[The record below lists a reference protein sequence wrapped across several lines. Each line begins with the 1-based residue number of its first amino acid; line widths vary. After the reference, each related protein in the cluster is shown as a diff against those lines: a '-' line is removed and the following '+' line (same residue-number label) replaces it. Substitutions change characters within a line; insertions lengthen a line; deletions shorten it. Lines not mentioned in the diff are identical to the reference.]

1 MTVELSQKTLSALQ
15 ELGLTDYEVKAYVS
29 LLKFGVQTAAEV
41 SRQSTVP
48 YSKVYDVLGRL
59 EAKGWVESDLSRPS
73 KYYPKP
79 PNVALEAFR
88 MQQESVY
95 EGYEKLIAD
104 ELVPIYEK
112 RDIKERPEV
121 WIVKGDVNIFGKL
134 MESMDSCRQELMI
147 ALPGELRTFSNG
159 AVSIINTLLNRG
171 ISVSV
176 LLSDEETAREI
187 RASLPKAEIRV
198 KDGMFGGG
206 LICDAKQVVLLLGRS
221 GEGMPHMA
229 IWADHPG
236 LAMFGK
242 SYFESLWNASKVLI

>member
-1 MTVELSQKTLSALQ
+1 MTVELSQKTLTALQ

-29 LLKFGVQTAAEV
+29 LLKYGAQTAAEV
-41 SRQSTVP
+41 SKQSTVP

-59 EAKGWVESDLSRPS
+59 ESKGWVESDLSRPS
-73 KYYPKP
+73 MYYPKP
-79 PNVALEAFR
+79 PNVALDALK
-88 MQQESVY
+88 MQRENVY
-95 EGYEKLIAD
+95 DGYEKLIAQ

-134 MESMDSCRQELMI
+134 METMDSCRQELMI
-147 ALPGELRTFSNG
+147 ALPGELRTFASG
-159 AVSIINTLLNRG
+159 AVSIVSSLLDRG

-176 LLSDEETAREI
+176 LLSDEATAREV
-187 RASLPKAEIRV
+187 RSSLPKAEIRL

-221 GEGMPHMA
+221 GEGTPHMA

-242 SYFESLWNASKVLI
+242 SYFESLWSTSKVLI

>member
-1 MTVELSQKTLSALQ
+1 MTVELSQKTLTALQ

-29 LLKFGVQTAAEV
+29 LLKYGAQTAADV
-41 SRQSTVP
+41 SKQSTVP

-73 KYYPKP
+73 RYYPKP
-79 PNVALEAFR
+79 PNVALDALRLQRENDY
-88 MQQESVY
+88 EVY
-95 EGYEKLIAD
+95 ERLITE

-112 RDIKERPEV
+112 RDIKERPDV

-134 MESMDSCRQELMI
+134 TETMNSCRQELMI
-147 ALPGELRTFSNG
+147 ALPGELKMFSGG
-159 AVSIINTLLNRG
+159 AVTIVRSLLDRG

-176 LLSDEETAREI
+176 LLSDEATAREI
-187 RASLPKAEIRV
+187 KGGLPKAEVRV

-221 GEGMPHMA
+221 GEGTPHMA

-242 SYFESLWNASKVLI
+242 SYFESLWTTSKVLI

>member
-1 MTVELSQKTLSALQ
+1 MELSQKTLTALQ

-29 LLKFGVQTAAEV
+29 LLQYGAQTAAEV

-73 KYYPKP
+73 HYYPKP

-88 MQQESVY
+88 MKRESMY
-95 EGYEKLIAD
+95 ESYEKMVSE

-134 MESMDSCRQELMI
+134 MEAMGSCRQELMI
-147 ALPGELRTFSNG
+147 ALPGELKDFSRG
-159 AVSIINTLLNRG
+159 AISIVSTLLDRG

-176 LLSDEETAREI
+176 LLSDEQTAREI
-187 RASLPKAEIRV
+187 RSSLPKAEIRV

-206 LICDAKQVVLLLGRS
+206 LVCDAKEVVLLLGRS
-221 GEGMPHMA
+221 GEGMPQIA

-242 SYFESLWNASKVLI
+242 SYFESLWSTSKVLI

>member
-1 MTVELSQKTLSALQ
+1 MSVELSQKTLVALQ

-29 LLKFGVQTAAEV
+29 LLKYGAQTAAEV

-59 EAKGWVESDLSRPS
+59 EVKGWVESDLSRPS
-73 KYYPKP
+73 RYYPKP
-79 PNVALEAFR
+79 PNVALDALR
-88 MQQESVY
+88 MQRERAF
-95 EGYEKLIAD
+95 EGYEKLIAE
-104 ELVPIYEK
+104 ELLPIYEK

-134 MESMDSCRQELMI
+134 MEAMNSCHQELMV
-147 ALPGELRTFSNG
+147 ALPGELETFSSG
-159 AVSIINTLLNRG
+159 AVSMVRSLLERG

-176 LLSDEETAREI
+176 LLSDEKTAREV
-187 RASLPKAEIRV
+187 RSALPKAEVRV

-206 LICDAKQVVLLLGRS
+206 LICDAKEVVLLLGRS

-236 LAMFGK
+236 LATFGK
-242 SYFESLWNASKVLI
+242 SYFESLWTTSKVLI